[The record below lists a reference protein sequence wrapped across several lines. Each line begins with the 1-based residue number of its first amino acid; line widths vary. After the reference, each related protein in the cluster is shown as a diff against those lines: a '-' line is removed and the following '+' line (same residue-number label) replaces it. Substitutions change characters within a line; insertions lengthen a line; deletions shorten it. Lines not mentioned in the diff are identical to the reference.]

1 MAGASSSRLTRAPAR
16 GPTLAAARGQTL
28 AATRGPTLAADRVST
43 LAAPRIRA
51 ASAPCGWIPAL
62 LAAASVLGCELT
74 EVVIAAAEDVIV
86 AETFVVLDLQEDG
99 ESATLDAYAYL
110 HRTLDYSRDPRVG
123 GASVRVTGASGAEV
137 LLAEQ
142 DSAAKC
148 VDWGNLVDV
157 TAEGDTVAVEP
168 IHAGTCYRA
177 QVSPSPFAPG
187 ELLELEVVAAGGR
200 VLTSSSR
207 VPGAFAFEG
216 VTRED
221 GVCRL
226 QPDTNL
232 SLRWTPVADAWA
244 YVANARIDGLA
255 DALNARDI
263 ESPDSLDLLG
273 LAIGREDTEIV
284 FPRQFALFSIFT
296 EDDAADAIR
305 ELQEGMPEGTRASVS
320 IVATDRNWT
329 NWVRGGNFNP
339 SGEIRIPSVFGDG
352 TGAFAT
358 ATQRRLAVVAEA
370 AADGRPPLC
379 GSAVTGD
386 G

>member
-1 MAGASSSRLTRAPAR
+1 MARPSSLLAHPSSLMAR
-16 GPTLAAARGQTL
+16 PL
-28 AATRGPTLAADRVST
+28 RV
-43 LAAPRIRA
+43 A
-51 ASAPCGWIPAL
+51 AL
-62 LAAASVLGCELT
+62 LAGASVLGCELT
-74 EVVIAAAEDVIV
+74 EVVITAAEDVII
-86 AETFVVLDLQEDG
+86 AETFVVLDLEEAGDDP
-99 ESATLDAYAYL
+99 TLDAYAYL
-110 HRTLDYSRDPRVG
+110 HRTLDYSRDARVG
-123 GASVRVTGASGAEV
+123 GASVHVTGASGTDV
-137 LLAEQ
+137 LLVEQ
-142 DSAAKC
+142 DSATKC
-148 VDWGNLVDV
+148 IDWGDLWDV
-157 TAEGDTVAVEP
+157 TVEGDTVLVEP

-177 QVSPSPFAPG
+177 RIAPSPFAPG
-187 ELLELEVVAAGGR
+187 ELLELEVVAADGR

-207 VPGAFAFEG
+207 VPGPLAFEG

-232 SLRWTPVADAWA
+232 TLRWTPVADAWA

-255 DALNARDI
+255 DALSARDI

-284 FPRQFALFSIFT
+284 FPRDFALFSIFG
-296 EDDAADAIR
+296 EDDDADAVR
-305 ELQEGMPEGTRASVS
+305 ELQGGMPEGTRASLS

-370 AADGRPPLC
+370 AVAGHPPLC
-379 GSAVTGD
+379 GGGEGLPPSD
-386 G
+386 

>member
-1 MAGASSSRLTRAPAR
+1 MSGLTAGASFSR
-16 GPTLAAARGQTL
+16 PTLSEARSPTPPER
-28 AATRGPTLAADRVST
+28 RGRVSP
-43 LAAPRIRA
+43 LFAAM
-51 ASAPCGWIPAL
+51 
-62 LAAASVLGCELT
+62 SVLGCELT
-74 EVVIAAAEDVIV
+74 EVVIAAADDVIV
-86 AETFVVLDLQEDG
+86 AETFVVLDLEEGG
-99 ESATLDAYAYL
+99 ESPTLDAYAYL
-110 HRTLDYSRDPRVG
+110 HRTLDHSRDPRVG
-123 GASVRVTGASGAEV
+123 GASVRVTGASGADV
-137 LLAEQ
+137 LLLEQ

-148 VDWGNLVDV
+148 VDWGSLVDV
-157 TAEGDTVAVEP
+157 TVEGDTVVVEP

-177 QVSPSPFAPG
+177 RIAPSPFAPG
-187 ELLELEVVAAGGR
+187 ELLELEVVAGDGR
-200 VLTSSSR
+200 VLASSSR

-216 VTRED
+216 VTQED

-232 SLRWTPVADAWA
+232 RLRWTPVADAWA
-244 YVANARIDGLA
+244 YVANARIEGLA
-255 DALNARDI
+255 DALSARDI

-284 FPRQFALFSIFT
+284 FPRQFGLFSIFA
-296 EDDAADAIR
+296 EDDAFDAIR

-339 SGEIRIPSVFGDG
+339 SGQIRIPSVFGDG

-358 ATQRRLAVVAEA
+358 ATQRRLEVVAEA
-370 AADGRPPLC
+370 AAAGRPPLC
-379 GSAVTGD
+379 GAALTGD